1 MTAAPPIDREVTD
14 AMLEAAMMWRQRME
28 ASDWDVDADAELEA
42 WLQADDGHVR
52 AFERTGLVWDFFDQH
67 GASPELISAR
77 RAVLGRVQRQA
88 RGRWNGPSG
97 AVRLPSRRMAAAA
110 VIAAMLVGAGM
121 WPIASQGDVYQTGR
135 GERRVVTLRDGS
147 VLSLDAL
154 TRVSVRYSK
163 DARRLTLKRG
173 QARFD
178 VAHDP
183 SRPFSVTARDR
194 TVVATGTAFNIDML
208 RPEVRV
214 TLIEG
219 RVLIVP
225 HEAPSIPLIEKPHPA
240 ARSIVLHAGEAL
252 VATRDAPPRL
262 VARADLDE
270 VTAWQKGKLM
280 FDREPLGEAVERV
293 SRYSDR
299 KIVVADAA
307 AAAVPISGVF
317 NIGDVNAF
325 LEAVNGFL
333 PVTVTDGP
341 DGVTLRSTQP
351 PN

>member
-1 MTAAPPIDREVTD
+1 MTDAPPIDRGVTD

-28 ASDWDVDADAELEA
+28 APDWSIEQDAELEA
-42 WLQADDGHVR
+42 WLQADERHAE
-52 AFERTGLVWDFFDQH
+52 AFERTGQVWDYFDQH
-67 GASPELISAR
+67 AASPELIAAR
-77 RAVLGRVQRQA
+77 RALLGRVQRQA
-88 RGRWNGPSG
+88 RGRWGERP
-97 AVRLPSRRMAAAA
+97 AVPARRMAAAA
-110 VIAAMLVGAGM
+110 MLAIALLGAGVL
-121 WPIASQGDVYQTGR
+121 PLVSRGDVYQTGR

-154 TRVSVRYSK
+154 TKVSVHYQK
-163 DARRLTLKRG
+163 NARRLTLERG

-178 VAHDP
+178 VAHDV

-194 TVVATGTAFNIDML
+194 TVVATGTAFNIDVL

-219 RVLIVP
+219 RVLVLRRDP
-225 HEAPSIPLIEKPHPA
+225 PLIPLIGTPARPAKP
-240 ARSIVLHAGEAL
+240 VELHAGEAL

-262 VARADLDE
+262 VKADLDE
-270 VTAWQKGKLM
+270 ATAWQKGKLM

-293 SRYSDR
+293 NRYSDR
-299 KIVVADAA
+299 RIVVADAQ

-341 DGVTLRSTQP
+341 NGVTLRSAEP
-351 PN
+351 AG

>member
-1 MTAAPPIDREVTD
+1 MTTAPPMDREVTD
-14 AMLEAAMMWRQRME
+14 AILETAMMWRQRVE
-28 ASDWDVDADAELEA
+28 APDWSIDEDAELEA
-42 WLQADDGHVR
+42 WLQADERHIR
-52 AFERTGLVWDFFDQH
+52 AFERTGQVWDFFDQH
-67 GASPELISAR
+67 GAAPELIAAR
-77 RAVLGRVQRQA
+77 RALLGRVQRQA
-88 RGRWNGPSG
+88 RGRWNAAGVP
-97 AVRLPSRRMAAAA
+97 LPSRRTAAAA
-110 VIAAMLVGAGM
+110 MVAVALLGAGL
-121 WPIASQGDVYQTGR
+121 WPLATQGDVYQTGR

-154 TRVSVRYSK
+154 TRVSVRYSE
-163 DARRLTLKRG
+163 DARRLTLQRG

-178 VAHDP
+178 VSHDP

-208 RPEVRV
+208 KPEVRV

-219 RVLIVP
+219 RVLILP
-225 HEAPSIPLIEKPHPA
+225 HQAPLIPLIEHRSKLAKP
-240 ARSIVLHAGEAL
+240 VELHAGEVL
-252 VATRDAPPRL
+252 VAARDAPTQV
-262 VARADLDE
+262 VAKADLDQA
-270 VTAWQKGKLM
+270 TAWQKGKLM

-299 KIVVADAA
+299 KIVVADPA

-341 DGVTLRSTQP
+341 DGVTLRSVQP
-351 PN
+351 SG

>member
-1 MTAAPPIDREVTD
+1 MTTAPPIDPEVAD

-28 ASDWDVDADAELEA
+28 APEWSVNQEAELEA
-42 WLQADDGHVR
+42 WLQADERHVR
-52 AFERTGLVWDFFDQH
+52 AFERTGQVWDFFDQH
-67 GASPELISAR
+67 GAAPELIAAR
-77 RAVLGRVQRQA
+77 LALLGRVQRQA
-88 RGRWNGPSG
+88 KGRWNSQRPSLPTR
-97 AVRLPSRRMAAAA
+97 RLAAAA
-110 VIAAMLVGAGM
+110 MIAAAVLGAGV
-121 WPIASQGDVYQTGR
+121 WPLATQGDVYQTGR

-154 TRVSVRYSK
+154 TKVSVRYS
-163 DARRLTLKRG
+163 DNARRLTLQRG

-178 VAHDP
+178 VSHDP

-219 RVLIVP
+219 RVLILP
-225 HEAPSIPLIEKPHPA
+225 HATAAIPLIERPSRPAKP
-240 ARSIVLHAGEAL
+240 VELHAGEAL
-252 VATRDAPPRL
+252 VAGRDATAQV
-262 VARADLDE
+262 VANADLDQA
-270 VTAWQKGKLM
+270 TAWQKGKLM

-293 SRYSDR
+293 NRYSSR
-299 KIVVADAA
+299 RIVVADAK

-341 DGVTLRSTQP
+341 HGVTLRSAQP
-351 PN
+351 AG

>member
-1 MTAAPPIDREVTD
+1 MTAAPPVDREVTD
-14 AMLEAAMMWRQRME
+14 AMLEAAMVWRQRMDTP
-28 ASDWDVDADAELEA
+28 DWSVDQDAELEA
-42 WLQADDGHVR
+42 WLQADDRHAR
-52 AFERTGLVWDFFDQH
+52 AFERTGKVWDFFDQH
-67 GASPELISAR
+67 AASPELIAAR
-77 RAVLGRVQRQA
+77 RALLGRVHKQA
-88 RGRWNGPSG
+88 RGRWNGPDG

-110 VIAAMLVGAGM
+110 AVAVVLLGAGA
-121 WPIASQGDVYQTGR
+121 WPLAQQGDVYQTGR

-154 TRVSVRYSK
+154 TRVSVRYSR
-163 DARRLTLKRG
+163 DARRLTLRRG

-208 RPEVRV
+208 KPEVRV

-219 RVLIVP
+219 RVLILP
-225 HEAPSIPLIEKPHPA
+225 HHAPLIPLIETPAPPAKPV
-240 ARSIVLHAGEAL
+240 VLHAGQAL
-252 VATRDAPPRL
+252 VARRDAGGQV
-262 VARADLDE
+262 VAKADLE
-270 VTAWQKGKLM
+270 EATAWQKGKLM

-299 KIVVADAA
+299 KIVVADPAT
-307 AAAVPISGVF
+307 AAVPISGVF

-333 PVTVTDGP
+333 PITVTDGP
-341 DGVTLRSTQP
+341 GGVTLRSAQP
-351 PN
+351 SG